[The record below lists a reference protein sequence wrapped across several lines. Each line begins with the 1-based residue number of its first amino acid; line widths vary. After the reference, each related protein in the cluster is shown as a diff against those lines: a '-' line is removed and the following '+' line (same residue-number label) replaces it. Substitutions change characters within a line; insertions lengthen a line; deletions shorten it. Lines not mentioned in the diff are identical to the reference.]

1 MPNKSKNID
10 NNYDVYPCM
19 VYELTYSLHSMTLIV
34 AIWRILSW
42 VTTEG
47 DHLHLRFDA
56 TVATAWCQKLWIY
69 CLIDWDCI
77 PQCHRDRYIFYY
89 MLYTVRLCYH
99 CSRKPS
105 ATLFTVFYIYNY
117 QAYILHI
124 FMRPMPTI
132 QYGWVVPSDSVRATA
147 LHRMAV
153 KAAFVTIWI
162 IIYTNTA
169 H

>member
-56 TVATAWCQKLWIY
+56 TVATA
-69 CLIDWDCI
+69 
-77 PQCHRDRYIFYY
+77 
-89 MLYTVRLCYH
+89 
-99 CSRKPS
+99 
-105 ATLFTVFYIYNY
+105 
-117 QAYILHI
+117 
-124 FMRPMPTI
+124 
-132 QYGWVVPSDSVRATA
+132 
-147 LHRMAV
+147 
-153 KAAFVTIWI
+153 
-162 IIYTNTA
+162 
-169 H
+169 